1 MTTCANSERTL
12 FAGTAL
18 TISPEGNLLV
28 AHRKLMPTGTER
40 LVWGQGDGAGLR
52 VADTPVGRVG
62 AVICWEN
69 LMPQLRISM
78 YAKGIELYAA
88 PTADCRDSWAPVMQT
103 IAQEGRCFVISCCQF
118 TEKRDLPNDY
128 PAYEDAADDHVITR
142 GGSLIVDPLGQIL
155 AGPLFDRR
163 GILTT
168 RVDLH
173 SILEA
178 KMDFDSA
185 GHYARPDVFK
195 LVVDE
200 QSKQAVM

>member
-1 MTTCANSERTL
+1 MIVTEPSHQS
-12 FAGTAL
+12 GTAL
-18 TISPEGNLLV
+18 TISPQGKLLV

-69 LMPQLRISM
+69 LMPQLRLSM
-78 YAKGIELYAA
+78 YAKGVELYAA

-103 IAQEGRCFVISCCQF
+103 IAQEGRCFVVSCCQY
-118 TEKRDLPNDY
+118 TEKRDLPADY
-128 PAYEDAADDHVITR
+128 PAFQDKPEDEIITR
-142 GGSLIVDPLGQIL
+142 GGSLIVDPLGNIL

-163 GILTT
+163 GILTAQ
-168 RVDLH
+168 VDRNT
-173 SILEA
+173 ILEA
-178 KMDFDSA
+178 RMDFDSA
-185 GHYARPDVFK
+185 GHYARPDVFQ

-200 QSKQAVM
+200 KSKQVTL